1 MGQPIETMKQISSR
15 PLRVCILSYR
25 SNPHCG
31 GQGVYVRNLS
41 RALADLGH
49 RVDVI
54 SGPQYPLLDDDI
66 HLVKLPSLDLY
77 NPEDLFRMPKTHE
90 LLNTVNFIEWFGIST
105 MGFSEPLTFGMRANK
120 YLKQHLRKY
129 DIVHD
134 NQSLSYGIWSIK
146 RRIPTVATIHHPI
159 TVDRK
164 LEVNAETILRK
175 KLEHLRW
182 YSFIYMQKL
191 VARTLPHIIT
201 VSSCA
206 RKDIS
211 RDFCIP
217 QENFSVIPN
226 GINTDLFY
234 PIPEIRR
241 EKNRVIVTNSADT
254 PLKGLFFLLQSIEK
268 ISKTRDIRLIV
279 VGTPKKNG
287 HVIKLIK
294 NLGIGRLV
302 KFTGRI
308 SNEEFVRQYAR
319 ATVAVVPSIYE
330 GFGLPA
336 GEAMA
341 CGIPVISTTGGALP
355 EVVGDGGIL
364 VPPAD
369 PAALTRAILDVF
381 DNPGLAQQLS
391 EAGYRRVQNHLT
403 WKAAAQ
409 KTAQVYRSVING
421 NGRF

>member
-1 MGQPIETMKQISSR
+1 
-15 PLRVCILSYR
+15 
-25 SNPHCG
+25 
-31 GQGVYVRNLS
+31 
-41 RALADLGH
+41 
-49 RVDVI
+49 
-54 SGPQYPLLDDDI
+54 
-66 HLVKLPSLDLY
+66 
-77 NPEDLFRMPKTHE
+77 
-90 LLNTVNFIEWFGIST
+90 
-105 MGFSEPLTFGMRANK
+105 
-120 YLKQHLRKY
+120 
-129 DIVHD
+129 
-134 NQSLSYGIWSIK
+134 
-146 RRIPTVATIHHPI
+146 
-159 TVDRK
+159 VDRK
-164 LEVNAETILRK
+164 LEVNAETILWK
-175 KLEHLRW
+175 KLKHLRW
-182 YSFIYMQKL
+182 YSFISMQKM

-211 RDFCIP
+211 RDFGIP
-217 QENFSVIPN
+217 AERFSIIPN

-234 PIPEIRR
+234 PIPEITR

-254 PLKGLFFLLQSIEK
+254 PLKGLYFLLQSIAE
-268 ISKTRDIRLIV
+268 ISRTRDIRLIV

-287 HVIKLIK
+287 HVINLIK
-294 NLGIGRLV
+294 NLGIGKLV

-341 CGIPVISTTGGALP
+341 CGTPLISTTGGALP

-364 VPPAD
+364 IPPAD
-369 PAALTRAILDVF
+369 PAALTRAILDIF
-381 DNPGLAQQLS
+381 DNPGLAQKLS
-391 EAGYRRVQNHLT
+391 EAGFKRVQNHLT

-409 KTAQVYRSVING
+409 KTANVYRSVING

>member
-1 MGQPIETMKQISSR
+1 MNHHPNSS
-15 PLRVCILSYR
+15 LRVCILSYR

-49 RVDVI
+49 RVDVV
-54 SGPQYPLLDDDI
+54 SGPQYPILDEDI
-66 HLVKLPSLDLY
+66 RLIKLPSLDLY
-77 NPEDLFRMPKTHE
+77 NPEDLFRMPKMHE
-90 LLNTVNFIEWFGIST
+90 LLDIINFIEWFGIST
-105 MGFSEPLTFGMRANK
+105 MGFSEPLTFGMRVNR
-120 YLKQHLRKY
+120 YLKQHYCKY

-134 NQSLSYGIWSIK
+134 NQSLAYGIWSIK

-159 TVDRK
+159 TVDRR
-164 LEVNAETILRK
+164 LEVDAESILWRK
-175 KLEHLRW
+175 LKHLRW
-182 YSFIYMQKL
+182 YSFIHMQKA

-206 RKDIS
+206 RNDIS
-211 RDFCIP
+211 RDYGISSDK
-217 QENFSVIPN
+217 FSIIPN

-234 PIPEIRR
+234 PMPEIQR

-254 PLKGLFFLLQSIEK
+254 PLKGLFFLLQSIAE
-268 ISKTRDIRLIV
+268 ISKTREIRLIV

-287 HVIKLIK
+287 HVINLIK
-294 NLGIGRLV
+294 NLGIGRHV

-308 SNEEFVRQYAR
+308 SDGEFVRQYAR

-341 CGIPVISTTGGALP
+341 CAIPVISTTGGALP
-355 EVVGDGGIL
+355 EVIGDGGIL

-391 EAGYRRVQNHLT
+391 EAGYKRVQNHLT

-409 KTAQVYRSVING
+409 KTAQVYRMTING

>member
-1 MGQPIETMKQISSR
+1 MNQLPNSS
-15 PLRVCILSYR
+15 LRICILSYR

-41 RALADLGH
+41 RALSDLGH

-54 SGPQYPLLDDDI
+54 SGPQYPVLDNDI
-66 HLVKLPSLDLY
+66 RLIKLPSLDLY
-77 NPEDLFRMPKTHE
+77 NPEDLFRMPKMHE
-90 LLNTVNFIEWFGIST
+90 LLNTINFIEWFGIST
-105 MGFSEPLTFGMRANK
+105 MGFSEPLTFGMRVNR
-120 YLKQHLRKY
+120 YLKQHLRQY

-134 NQSLSYGIWSIK
+134 NQSLSYGVWSIK

-164 LEVNAETILRK
+164 LEVNSETILWRK
-175 KLEHLRW
+175 LKHLRW
-182 YSFIYMQKL
+182 YSFIHMQKT
-191 VARTLPHIIT
+191 VAKTLPHIIT

-211 RDFCIP
+211 RDFSIP
-217 QENFSVIPN
+217 SDRFSVIPN

-234 PIPEIRR
+234 PIPEIQR

-254 PLKGLFFLLQSIEK
+254 PLKGLFFLLQSIAK
-268 ISKTRDIRLIV
+268 ISKDRDIRLIV

-287 HVIKLIK
+287 HVINLIK
-294 NLGIGRLV
+294 KLGIGRIV

-308 SNEEFVRQYAR
+308 TNEEFVRQYAR
-319 ATVAVVPSIYE
+319 ATVAVVPSVYE

-341 CGIPVISTTGGALP
+341 CAIPVISTTGGALP
-355 EVVGDGGIL
+355 EVVGDGGLLI
-364 VPPAD
+364 PPAD
-369 PAALTRAILDVF
+369 PAALTRAILDVL
-381 DNPGLAQQLS
+381 DTPGLAQRLS
-391 EAGYRRVQNHLT
+391 EAGFQRVQNHLT

-409 KTAQVYRSVING
+409 KTVNVYRSVING
-421 NGRF
+421 NRRFSKNPN